1 MSKGMSSRSVVWRCS
16 PPAKRL
22 RGGARGDIEGG
33 GPVVIWGVAKKFC
46 NHLTSAPLHN
56 AFSTSLFAS
65 TSPIAGDPPPSNQS
79 HGGAISLPP
88 ELIPATGRECPNARG
103 SQVMPYVGDK

>member
-22 RGGARGDIEGG
+22 RGGARGDTDGGGGG

-46 NHLTSAPLHN
+46 IMKCATS
-56 AFSTSLFAS
+56 
-65 TSPIAGDPPPSNQS
+65 
-79 HGGAISLPP
+79 
-88 ELIPATGRECPNARG
+88 
-103 SQVMPYVGDK
+103 